1 MKNRWIALCLALTMT
16 AALLAGCTK
25 KADVPI
31 QPEQN
36 QTEQEPEQEEKPT
49 QEHPEEPEKPDEK
62 PDDTEEPAIEQ
73 PEEEPEE
80 ELTPEQKRLR
90 MIESC
95 VDDAVIWKKSVE
107 FDNTITEKAVKE
119 NLAQFLDEN
128 WEGETLSASSYLEAD
143 DGRIN
148 LYQVSLD
155 EYICVLSHTDSFEE
169 QYIRVSAD
177 GASVFTPDLKVETAS
192 VSQEISKLV
201 DGVSF
206 DKRYDGYY
214 FDDQMDAER
223 RKAFLAYGA
232 QALNG
237 FQKTLEENKKAW
249 KPILDDAFLVT
260 VSFDENDQFVL
271 DLQGKTTY
279 WLELRYVPGFG
290 VWTDVSLLMEDDA
303 DWQLDA
309 EKLTDR
315 YLLSL
320 VTQSASGIADGK
332 LAKIA
337 QKQVDGNTVQ
347 VTTNYFAQDDASFA
361 NVLASKTYTI
371 TFTNGGYSV
380 RPAK

>member
-1 MKNRWIALCLALTMT
+1 MKNRWIALCLALTMA
-16 AALLAGCTK
+16 AALLAGCTQ

-36 QTEQEPEQEEKPT
+36 QTEQEPQQEETP
-49 QEHPEEPEKPDEK
+49 QPQPEEETKPEEDQKPEETPEDQ
-62 PDDTEEPAIEQ
+62 PD
-73 PEEEPEE
+73 EEPEE
-80 ELTPEQKRLR
+80 ELTPEQKRLQ
-90 MIESC
+90 MIETC

-107 FDNTITEKAVKE
+107 YDNTIIENAVKE

-128 WEGETLSASSYLEAD
+128 WEGETLAASSYLEAD

-169 QYIRVSAD
+169 QYIRVDAE
-177 GASVFTPDLKVETAS
+177 GASVFTPDMKLETAN

-201 DGVSF
+201 DGASF

-214 FDDQMDAER
+214 FDDQMDTER
-223 RKAFLAYGA
+223 REAFLAYGA

-237 FQKTLEENKKAW
+237 FRQTLEENKKSW

-271 DLQGKTTY
+271 ELQGKTTY

-303 DWQLDA
+303 DWELDA
-309 EKLTDR
+309 GMLTDR

-320 VTQSASGIADGK
+320 VTQSASGAADGE
-332 LAKIA
+332 IA
-337 QKQVDGNTVQ
+337 RIAGKHVDGNTVQ
-347 VTTNYFAQDDASFA
+347 VTADYFAKSDESFA
-361 NVLASKTYTI
+361 NVLESKTYTI

-380 RPAK
+380 SPAE